1 MNQKIKILLLL
12 NFFLINLAFSK
23 ELPTLFEIKISSD
36 QYTNTNDGLNK
47 AFNKLIQKLSG
58 SRSEK
63 FLWRIG
69 DAQLKKIDFVSSYTT
84 EIVDGNEFLSV
95 SFNSDLVI
103 PELRKLDIPL
113 IGFNRPVI
121 LFLIKLDT
129 GESVPIYV
137 DGSITSNSFV
147 SEIKQIFTEISQ
159 ERGVYLELPEFDLE
173 DQNLL
178 RQTNILF
185 SSSDYINEKFYN
197 DAFLSIDLVKPS
209 SKPLQYINKQH
220 YDFSSMVP
228 FQVEKSLSKISQIK
242 TLLIGGAPVSKSLAL
257 KLVGNESKI
266 YETFGM
272 TETVSHFAV
281 KNLSKGE
288 SYFSILPGISIS
300 LDKRN
305 CLIVHAPKL
314 NQEKLITNDVVLLL
328 SSKKFI
334 WIGRYDNII
343 NSGGIKI
350 HPEDL
355 EKQIGTQLKSRYFI
369 SSIKDKK
376 LGEKVVLVI
385 EGKKTK
391 VNFNWGEIE
400 PIKQPKS
407 IFFIDKF
414 IETKS
419 GKIKRKKTISL
430 LNLNNS

>member
-1 MNQKIKILLLL
+1 MEQKINHKFIHPKFVL
-12 NFFLINLAFSK
+12 NGLKFNIR
-23 ELPTLFEIKISSD
+23 TIK
-36 QYTNTNDGLNK
+36 TF
-47 AFNKLIQKLSG
+47 A
-58 SRSEK
+58 
-63 FLWRIG
+63 
-69 DAQLKKIDFVSSYTT
+69 LKCID
-84 EIVDGNEFLSV
+84 
-95 SFNSDLVI
+95 
-103 PELRKLDIPL
+103 
-113 IGFNRPVI
+113 
-121 LFLIKLDT
+121 
-129 GESVPIYV
+129 
-137 DGSITSNSFV
+137 
-147 SEIKQIFTEISQ
+147 SEINND
-159 ERGVYLELPEFDLE
+159 VDLG
-173 DQNLL
+173 NF
-178 RQTNILF
+178 ILDWIND
-185 SSSDYINEKFYN
+185 SDYISLFTSGTISKEKQIKIKKVSLINSALSTALYFKLKSGDKILCCLPFSYI
-197 DAFLSIDLVKPS
+197 AGKMMLVRSWVLGLSIDLVKPS

-334 WIGRYDNII
+334 WIGRFDNII

-355 EKQIGTQLKSRYFI
+355 EKQIGAQLKSRYFI

-391 VNFNWGEIE
+391 INFNWGEIE